1 MKTPPAYELESP
13 SIFHSSLT
21 TKLIANEFRLRDF
34 PTILSLL
41 HLLFSSLFDFLPF
54 FLFANLSSRRKQK
67 NYDFQNLSLGSFRF
81 VSNFEEESIN
91 RGINRNSLESVT
103 TTVECIPLSR
113 FVSWVSSTPEY
124 SKNNVATSRQGQ
136 VSVSMYMV
144 MRCFLRLIAGS
155 REIHG
160 EKSYRGSQAVISR
173 TKFGL
178 KHFSTSLH
186 HLPDCNSRNFV
197 SFRG

>member
-1 MKTPPAYELESP
+1 MISKIY
-13 SIFHSSLT
+13 
-21 TKLIANEFRLRDF
+21 
-34 PTILSLL
+34 LL
-41 HLLFSSLFDFLPF
+41 
-54 FLFANLSSRRKQK
+54 A
-67 NYDFQNLSLGSFRF
+67 RF
-81 VSNFEEESIN
+81 VPNFEEESIN